1 MVEENYMIRSFTICT
16 VTSWRMRLV
25 GHVDCMGEMRNAK
38 FWFKIPRQR
47 DYFEYLGVDRII
59 ILKFG

>member
-1 MVEENYMIRSFTICT
+1 
-16 VTSWRMRLV
+16 MRLV